1 MKNGGERMVTNK
13 QLRLCSLFEGFSD
26 DECAIALEKLKARP
40 AIYKRGELLRSAG
53 DSLPSFGLMLSG
65 TVQVYMD
72 DINGDRI
79 IMATVESGG
88 TFGESLCFL
97 GVREIPVSVFADTDC
112 EVLWLSC
119 EGFDRLAC
127 DDRIGHLLYHR
138 FVAMLARRTLD
149 MNDRIQVL
157 SKLSLREKL
166 LTLFSQYVSK
176 SGARTFSL
184 PLNREQLAAYLGVN
198 RSALS
203 RELCRL
209 RDEGIIE
216 FYKNTFK
223 IL

>member
-1 MKNGGERMVTNK
+1 MTDIECMEAVSRLGGH
-13 QLRLCSLFEGFSD
+13 
-26 DECAIALEKLKARP
+26 
-40 AIYKRGELLRSAG
+40 GEIFQKGNIIRAFG
-53 DSLPSFGLMLSG
+53 EPLPYFGLVLRG
-65 TVQVYMD
+65 VVQVFMD

-79 IMATVESGG
+79 IMANVTAGG
-88 TFGESLCFL
+88 TFGESLSFL
-97 GVREIPVSVFADTDC
+97 RVEEIPVSIYAAEDC

-119 EGFDRLAC
+119 NGLENIPC
-127 DDRIGHLLYHR
+127 DDQMGQLLLKR
-138 FVAMLARRTLD
+138 FVAMMAHRTLD

-157 SKLSLREKL
+157 SKLTLREKL
-166 LTLFSQYVSK
+166 LTLFSQYANK
-176 SGARTFSL
+176 SGARTFSI

-209 RDEGIIE
+209 RDEGLLE